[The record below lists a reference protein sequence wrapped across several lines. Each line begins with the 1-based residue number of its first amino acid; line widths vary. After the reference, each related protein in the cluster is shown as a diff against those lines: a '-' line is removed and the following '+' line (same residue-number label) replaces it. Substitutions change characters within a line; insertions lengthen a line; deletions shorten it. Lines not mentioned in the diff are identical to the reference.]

1 MRTFQISFQEFS
13 LCRKWLE
20 GLFDTDIFKLNHAV
34 VLLCLSLGIEPSH
47 IDSRRPLA
55 NLLLLSQH
63 VSSAEF
69 VAKVQHHTLTAQ
81 LADSLEADLRKISWA
96 ERERAV
102 IVALDF

>member
-1 MRTFQISFQEFS
+1 MRVARELHNTFGALVYTIQLINLLTVHFDICIPGQISFQEFS

-63 VSSAEF
+63 
-69 VAKVQHHTLTAQ
+69 
-81 LADSLEADLRKISWA
+81 D
-96 ERERAV
+96 
-102 IVALDF
+102 